1 MLLHQ
6 YSLSL
11 ISDWV
16 PMIRFLLMS
25 MLLVI
30 SAVSATSQLSLLHGT
45 WVNARF
51 MEGLK
56 RSHSVAWTMQN
67 LPDNVPLWVSIDTT
81 DRKLAMSLAY
91 DFGKPESMRL
101 FQAEFGDLGRRW
113 AIGEGNNP
121 TWMITPDVQYG
132 QYVSLHWLDS
142 LESNP
147 IVLGRLPSRNT
158 NPDFLLQRMIISA
171 LVTGNWQD
179 SAGVQYDFKPNA
191 TVVWQGKNHTIEM
204 KVVVPSYDVY
214 MTLVDSRGSSS
225 SYHVERFAD
234 VLVLTSD
241 TGKKLHFIMKK

>member
-1 MLLHQ
+1 
-6 YSLSL
+6 
-11 ISDWV
+11 
-16 PMIRFLLMS
+16 MIRPLLLS
-25 MLLVI
+25 ISLVL
-30 SAVSATSQLSLLHGT
+30 SAATATSQLSLFHGT

-56 RSHSVAWTMQN
+56 RSHSVAWTIQN

-81 DRKLAMSLAY
+81 NSKLTISLAY

-101 FQAEFGDLGRRW
+101 FQAELGELGKRW
-113 AIGEGNNP
+113 AIGEGSNP
-121 TWMITPDVQYG
+121 TWMVTPDVQYG

-147 IVLGRLPSRNT
+147 IVLGKLPSRNT

-191 TVVWQGKNHTIEM
+191 TVIWRGKNHTVEM

-225 SYHVERFAD
+225 SYHVERSAD

-241 TGKKLHFIMKK
+241 TGKKLHLTMKK